1 MSDAMVKAES
11 VHKRFGRLEVLKG
24 ISLEVARASVMCLL
38 GPSGSGKSTFLR
50 CINHLE
56 EINAGRLW
64 VDGELVG
71 YRQRG
76 NKLYEMRES
85 EIVRS
90 RAKIGMVFQRFNLFP
105 HLTAIEN
112 VSLAQ
117 RMVLGRKPDE
127 AEGKAQ
133 ALLSR
138 VGLVDKMDEYPARL
152 SGGQQQR
159 VAIARALSMDPKVM
173 LFDEVT
179 SALDPELVKEVLD
192 VMRELA
198 RRGDDDD
205 RRHPRAGLRA
215 RRRGPCR
222 VHGRRVDRRG
232 GPAGTDPGQ
241 PRRGADQALPRAG
254 AGALASLG

>member
-1 MSDAMVKAES
+1 MNEYMVKAEG

-24 ISLEVARASVMCLL
+24 ISLEVATGNVMCLL

-56 EINAGRLW
+56 NINRGRLW

-71 YRQRG
+71 YRQVG
-76 NKLYEMRES
+76 NRLHELRES
-85 EIVRS
+85 EIVRN

-105 HLTAIEN
+105 HMTAIEN

-117 RMVLGRKPDE
+117 QMVLGRKSDV

-133 ALLSR
+133 ALLTR
-138 VGLVDKMDEYPARL
+138 VGLADKMDEYPARL

-159 VAIARALSMDPKVM
+159 VAIARALAMDPKVM

-198 RRGDDDD
+198 DEGMTMIVVTHEMGFARDVGDHVVFMDGGVIVEEGSPAQILDS
-205 RRHPRAGLRA
+205 PREERTKRFLGL
-215 RRRGPCR
+215 
-222 VHGRRVDRRG
+222 VLEH
-232 GPAGTDPGQ
+232 
-241 PRRGADQALPRAG
+241 
-254 AGALASLG
+254 

>member
-1 MSDAMVKAES
+1 MSEHMVKAEE
-11 VHKRFGRLEVLKG
+11 VHKRFGRLEVLRG

-198 RRGDDDD
+198 DEGMTMIVVTHELGFARDVADHVVFMDE
-205 RRHPRAGLRA
+205 GLIVEEGPPA
-215 RRRGPCR
+215 RIL
-222 VHGRRVDRRG
+222 DS
-232 GPAGTDPGQ
+232 PAEERTK
-241 PRRGADQALPRAG
+241 RF
-254 AGALASLG
+254 LGLVLEH